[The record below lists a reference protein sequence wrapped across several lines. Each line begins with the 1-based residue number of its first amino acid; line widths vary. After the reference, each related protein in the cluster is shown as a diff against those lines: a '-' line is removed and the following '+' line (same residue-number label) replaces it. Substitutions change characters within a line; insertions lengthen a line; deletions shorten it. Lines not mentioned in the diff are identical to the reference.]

1 MLSLGIDG
9 GASSA
14 KWVVIDQSQT
24 VIARGVSAAIDGH
37 LYRPESLNRFNDC
50 LSEIKQSIGDSK
62 IGAVTIGITGYG
74 SEEAIH
80 NRISYFYPGANIAS
94 STDIALAYRGEFEL
108 GEGIFLYAGT
118 GSVAIHITRD
128 EEEITSGGWGYLL
141 GDEGGGFWIGRE
153 ALRHLARNAESG
165 IKLDEFSQEIA
176 KIIGGP
182 TWSDIRE
189 FTYSKNRSE
198 IAQLS
203 RIVVSLAQVNNKVAA
218 SIISEAA
225 QYLVDLV
232 ERLDEQ
238 LNGAK
243 LPVKFGG
250 GISSAIPTLHREIEK
265 LLGRSVVLGSGD
277 YALTAAKMGFTR
289 G

>member
-24 VIARGVSAAIDGH
+24 VITRGVSAAIDGH
-37 LYRPESLNRFNDC
+37 LYRPESLDRFNNC

-74 SEEAIH
+74 SAQAIH
-80 NRISYFYPGANIAS
+80 DRISQFFPRANIAS

-118 GSVAIHITRD
+118 GSVAIHITGD
-128 EEEITSGGWGYLL
+128 EKEMTSGGWGYLL

-153 ALRHLARNAESG
+153 ALRHLARNAENG
-165 IKLDEFSQEIA
+165 IELDEFSQEIA
-176 KIIGGP
+176 KIIGGA

-203 RIVVSLAQVNNKVAA
+203 RIVVSLAQINNKIAA
-218 SIISEAA
+218 GIISEAA
-225 QYLVDLV
+225 RYLVGLV
-232 ERLDEQ
+232 ERLDER
-238 LNGAK
+238 LKGIE

-250 GISSAIPTLHREIEK
+250 GISSSIPKLQLEMEK

-277 YALTAAKMGFTR
+277 YALTAAKMGFKR
-289 G
+289 A